1 MGALLSMGL
10 IFSKLCEFSVRH
22 WFCVA
27 CGGFEEGSKRDR
39 RRGDIGALWGEGYGG
54 CREAHGTKKR
64 GADAPRTVASCC
76 HDMATHRTEEKM
88 ALKKKKWR
96 YNKKTMIPIEK
107 KNGVKY

>member
-1 MGALLSMGL
+1 MHGERRWMGRIGRMGVSLSMEL
-10 IFSKLCEFSVRH
+10 IFSKLREFSVKY
-22 WFCVA
+22 WFFVG

-76 HDMATHRTEEKM
+76 HDMATHRTEEKWRKKM
-88 ALKKKKWR
+88 ALLR
-96 YNKKTMIPIEK
+96 Q
-107 KNGVKY
+107 